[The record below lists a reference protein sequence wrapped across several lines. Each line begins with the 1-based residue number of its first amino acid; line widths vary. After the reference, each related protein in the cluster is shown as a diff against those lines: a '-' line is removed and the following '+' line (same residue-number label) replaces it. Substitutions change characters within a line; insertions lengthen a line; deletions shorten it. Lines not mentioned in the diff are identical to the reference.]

1 MSRDLF
7 IYYLVPSAHAVTMQ
21 KKITH
26 MQAALREQWPVS
38 TALKRRPELKDGCET
53 WMEIYTQVPDDFH
66 SALEFAVDHAQV
78 LSLTEGR
85 RHTET
90 FVDIAVCA

>member
-7 IYYLVPSAHAVTMQ
+7 IYYRVATANTNTMQ
-21 KKITH
+21 KKIAD

-53 WMEIYTQVPDDFH
+53 WMEIYMRVPDDFPA
-66 SALEFAVDHAQV
+66 ALELAVGQAQV
-78 LSLTEGR
+78 LALTEGH
-85 RHTET
+85 RHIET
-90 FVDIAVCA
+90 FVDISACA